1 MGFTGALVAGVW
13 IGHDD
18 FTPMSWNGNGSGVTG
33 GSLPAMTWHAFMSVA
48 HVNMNIPQIP
58 GLPLHPNQVAELTR
72 LADLKRTNPRI
83 PSAQIPPA
91 TQSNNSIMPD
101 QTRDLLKRIGESMR
115 RAAGLESTPAAASKA
130 PPDQKPRPE
139 VPGRI

>member
-1 MGFTGALVAGVW
+1 
-13 IGHDD
+13 
-18 FTPMSWNGNGSGVTG
+18 MSWNGSGVTG

-48 HVNMNIPQIP
+48 HTNMNIIPQIP
-58 GLPLHPNQVAELTR
+58 GLPLHPKQVAELAR

-91 TQSNNSIMPD
+91 TQSKNSIMPD
-101 QTRDLLKRIGESMR
+101 QTRDLLKRLGESMR
-115 RAAGLESTPAAASKA
+115 RAAGLESTPDAAALKA
-130 PPDQKPRPE
+130 PPDQKPNLA